1 MGTSHKHQPI
11 NLQQVLNAFDH
22 TIIVT
27 EQLGWKHQKHEML
40 KMQRTHDLIQ
50 QIFENNILNM
60 NEKIDEV
67 AEMVLHYYQEELA
80 LAKASDT
87 LDFARKINQRNNNL
101 HYARMLA
108 LILRDLSP
116 KIDSEE
122 LNKHIKARH
131 LEMIREIP
139 HDLFYD
145 TSPVKETTKTKAL
158 KQKDYTIHKARAVR
172 AKSKTKAAT
181 VKRATKTAKGLKA
194 KSVKKTVAKKPVTK
208 KLQAKTRATKA
219 VKAVKVVKAVKTV
232 KAAGKVTK
240 PRLK

>member
-1 MGTSHKHQPI
+1 MGTTHKHSPI

-22 TIIVT
+22 TLIVT

-50 QIFENNILNM
+50 QIFDNNILNM

-67 AEMVLHYYQEELA
+67 GELVLHYYQEELA

-87 LDFARKINQRNNNL
+87 LDFARKINNHNNNL

-116 KIDSEE
+116 KIDNEE

-131 LEMIREIP
+131 LEMIREVP

-145 TSPVKETTKTKAL
+145 TSPIKETTKTKVL
-158 KQKDYTIHKARAVR
+158 KQKDYTVHKARAVR
-172 AKSKTKAAT
+172 AKAKKTTSA
-181 VKRATKTAKGLKA
+181 VKRKRVTKSTAGLKA
-194 KSVKKTVAKKPVTK
+194 KSVKKTAVKKPVTK
-208 KLQAKTRATKA
+208 TLQAKTRKTK
-219 VKAVKVVKAVKTV
+219 VVKTV
-232 KAAGKVTK
+232 KAVRKDTK
-240 PRLK
+240 PR